1 MFRYIVVPAPG
12 SATHDAAFSTALAL
26 ARQSAGQLDF
36 LHVRP
41 DVQAMLITMSTGDFG
56 GGTGLGDVLDS
67 LQREVDAQHDRARKA
82 VFAFCEREHVV
93 LSDSPIAG
101 APSATFRVE
110 TGDEARVL
118 ASQARTADVTV
129 LGRAADGEAVTLD
142 LLEAGLLYSGRPLLI
157 APAHEPQHLGRR
169 IAIGW
174 KDTPETSR
182 AVSAALPLLHTAD
195 SVGVIAVQEDAGQ
208 DDGSA
213 ARLSH
218 ALRWHNEATTLQ
230 VVVPGS
236 ADPADVLLSAAE
248 KAGADLLVM
257 GGYSHSRMREAVFGG
272 VTRHVLRASPL
283 PVLMAH

>member
-1 MFRYIVVPAPG
+1 MFRYILVPAPG
-12 SATHDAAFSTALAL
+12 SAAHDAVFTTALAL
-26 ARQSAGQLDF
+26 ARQSGGHLHF
-36 LHVRP
+36 LHVRL
-41 DVQAMLITMSTGDFG
+41 DVQMMLVAMSSGDYG
-56 GGTGLGDVLDS
+56 GGAGLGDVLDS
-67 LQREVDAQHDRARKA
+67 LEREVDARHDAARKA
-82 VFAFCEREHVV
+82 VFAFCEREHVT
-93 LSDSPIAG
+93 LADSPVAG

-110 TGDEARVL
+110 TGDEARLL
-118 ASQARTADVTV
+118 AARGRTADVTV

-142 LLEAGLLYSGRPLLI
+142 LLEAALLSSGRPVLI
-157 APAHEPQHLGRR
+157 APARAPQHLGRR

-174 KDTPETSR
+174 KDTPEAAR
-182 AVSAALPLLHTAD
+182 AVSAALPLIGAAEAVT
-195 SVGVIAVQEDAGQ
+195 VISVQEDGGQ

-218 ALRWHNEATTLQ
+218 ALLWHNQATTLQ
-230 VVVPGS
+230 VVPPGG
-236 ADPADVLLSAAE
+236 ADPAEVLLSAAA